1 MADQEQHEGE
11 EQQKQSG
18 HGSGGHGGH
27 GGPGGHGGSHEEHE
41 GPAEWIISFADNV
54 ALLMGFFVI
63 LLAFSMAQ
71 THSGRYT
78 GEGNAAAEGSPD
90 FLDAVIGIRDAF
102 HNPVS
107 LSSTDPQEQVLIRRI
122 RQRRGELPLDQDGP
136 RGQQH
141 QMQSIRPSKYFNLC
155 GSVPFEKDS
164 GALTEA
170 GRQAVEDVLSHL
182 RGLRLIVQ
190 VRGHVSAAEAFN
202 LPDRGLRLS
211 FERAM
216 TVAKLLSENEVE
228 WRQIRLLA
236 CGDGDRVEPVSYGA
250 DEQGANQRVE
260 VILTEELMP
269 DYTPTTESPPS
280 TEAESSRG

>member
-1 MADQEQHEGE
+1 MADQEQHEANDDK
-11 EQQKQSG
+11 KQGGHTG
-18 HGSGGHGGH
+18 HGR
-27 GGPGGHGGSHEEHE
+27 PANHGGSHEEHE

-78 GEGNAAAEGSPD
+78 GEGNAAAPGSPD

-102 HNPVS
+102 NNPVS
-107 LSSTDPQEQVLIRRI
+107 LTSTDPQEQLLVRRI
-122 RQRRGELPLDQDGP
+122 RQKRGELPLDQEGP
-136 RGQQH
+136 RGQH
-141 QMQSIRPSKYFNLC
+141 NQMQSIRPSKYFNLC
-155 GSVPFEKDS
+155 GSVPFEHDS
-164 GALTEA
+164 SELDDA
-170 GRQAVEDVLSHL
+170 GRQAVLDILNHL

-202 LPDRGLRLS
+202 APDRGLRLS

-216 TVAKLLSENEVE
+216 SVAKLLSENDVE

-236 CGDGDRVEPVSYGA
+236 CGDGDRLEAVSYER
-250 DEQGANQRVE
+250 DKQDSNQRVE

-269 DYTPTTESPPS
+269 DYTPTTESSPPAD
-280 TEAESSRG
+280 AEHGPA